1 MTDAY
6 KGYYDKI
13 MVFLNQC
20 FTEDIEQKAVLEA
33 MRYSLLAGGKRL
45 RPVLVL
51 AFNEACGGTVEEAIP
66 CAAAVEMI
74 HTYSLIHDDL
84 PCMDNDDY
92 RRGRLTNHKVYG
104 EATAL
109 LAGDGLLTQA
119 FSTIATSKIL
129 RVGDAVKSLADAAG
143 VYGMIGGQVLDLA
156 YETQSCSADQIKNMQ
171 ALKTG
176 ALLKTACEL
185 GVISANGTEE
195 QMKAADDF
203 AVSLGIAFQVRDDIL
218 DVIGDA
224 KKLGKNTGADEKKNT
239 LVKKYGVEHCRQIV
253 EEDTARA
260 IQALNC
266 YENNDFLIS
275 LANEL
280 INREF

>member
-6 KGYYDKI
+6 RCYYKRVMEILDG
-13 MVFLNQC
+13 C
-20 FTEDIEQKAVLEA
+20 FTEEVEQKAVLEA

-51 AFNEACGGTVEEAIP
+51 AFCEACGGNVENAVP

-119 FSTIATSKIL
+119 FYMIASSKII
-129 RVGDAVKSLADAAG
+129 RVADAVKSLANAAG
-143 VYGMIGGQVLDLA
+143 AYGMIGGQVLDLA
-156 YETQSCSADQIKNMQ
+156 YENQSCTVEQIKNMQ

-185 GVISANGTEE
+185 GVISANGSDE
-195 QMKAADDF
+195 QLKAANEF
-203 AVSLGIAFQVRDDIL
+203 AVALGIAFQIRDDIL

-224 KKLGKNTGADEKKNT
+224 QKLGKSTGVDEKKNT
-239 LVKKYGVEHCRQIV
+239 LVKLYGVERCKKIV
-253 EEDTARA
+253 EEETKKAVA
-260 IQALNC
+260 ALSGFQ
-266 YENNDFLIS
+266 NNEFLVS

-280 INREF
+280 INREC